1 MKALSARYPL
11 RRGSAGFGLVEV
23 IVTVFI
29 VALAVLAIGRLVL
42 ESSRSTTESK
52 ARTEALV
59 LAEEKLEAL
68 RDYALAVDYDAL
80 TSECEESPLAGSS
93 GVFTRC
99 WDVDAEDPSLFAVTV
114 TVSWQGLRQDPDAA
128 ADPTVAL
135 THTVSLS
142 GRLLRE
148 EPVMQGKKLAV
159 LEAGPNPSTAT
170 PIDPE
175 GDSERRVIV
184 ELVPV
189 ADFAGDLPPEYVAE
203 NDYVY
208 IYQILV
214 YGNLDK
220 ADLVEG
226 EGFDATIESID
237 GISNTSYTPF
247 CAIAANRLK
256 YQCTVYYLSYYN
268 GWTGSVTWI
277 AAKSDDL
284 VCEPTAFH
292 PAISRVEVSA
302 STPNR
307 KTAYM
312 DNLLFDTEINVLVA
326 SSKTGC

>member
-1 MKALSARYPL
+1 VKTTRYEYFG
-11 RRGSAGFGLVEV
+11 GSRVAGFGLVEV

-80 TSECEESPLAGSS
+80 VSDCEETSLEGSS
-93 GVFTRC
+93 AAYTRC
-99 WDVDAEDPSLFAVTV
+99 WEVDTDDPSLFAVTV
-114 TVSWQGLRQDPDAA
+114 TVSWQGLRPDTEATGTPAA
-128 ADPTVAL
+128 Q

-175 GDSERRVIV
+175 GDTDRRVIV

-247 CAIAANRLK
+247 CAIATNREK
-256 YQCTVYYLSYYN
+256 YQCTVYYLSFYN

-277 AAKSDDL
+277 AAKTDDL
-284 VCEPTAFH
+284 VCEPTAAH

-302 STPNR
+302 NR
-307 KTAYM
+307 KTAYL
-312 DNLLFDTEINVLVA
+312 DNVLFDTEVNVLVA
-326 SSKTGC
+326 SAKTGC

>member
-1 MKALSARYPL
+1 MS
-11 RRGSAGFGLVEV
+11 GFGLIEV

-29 VALAVLAIGRLVL
+29 VALAVLAIGRLVV

-68 RDYALAVDYDAL
+68 RSYALAVDYDAL
-80 TSECEESPLAGSS
+80 VSDCEETTLEGSS
-93 GVFTRC
+93 AAFTRC
-99 WDVDAEDPSLFAVTV
+99 WEVDAEDPSLFAVTV
-114 TVSWQGLRQDPDAA
+114 TVSWQGLRQDPDAVGAPA
-128 ADPTVAL
+128 AAQTQ
-135 THTVSLS
+135 TVSLS

-159 LEAGPNPSTAT
+159 LQAGPNPSTAT

-175 GDSERRVIV
+175 GDAERRVIV

-189 ADFAGDLPPEYVAE
+189 AEYSGDLPPEYVAQ
-203 NDYVY
+203 NTYVY

-220 ADLVEG
+220 ADLAEG

-237 GISNTSYTPF
+237 GVSATSYTPF
-247 CAIAANRLK
+247 CVIATNRLK
-256 YQCTVYYLSYYN
+256 YECTVYYLSFYD

-277 AAKSDDL
+277 AAQSDDL
-284 VCEPTAFH
+284 VCEPTADH
-292 PAISRVEVSA
+292 PAITRVEVSE

-307 KTAYM
+307 KTAYLE
-312 DNLLFDTEINVLVA
+312 NVLFDTEVNVLVA
-326 SSKTGC
+326 SARTGC

>member
-1 MKALSARYPL
+1 MKVLSARHPW

-80 TSECEESPLAGSS
+80 TSECEEAPLEGSS
-93 GVFTRC
+93 AAFTRC
-99 WDVDAEDPSLFAVTV
+99 WEVDSSDASLFAVTV
-114 TVSWQGLRQDPDAA
+114 TVSWQGLRQDPDATEAPA
-128 ADPTVAL
+128 AAL

-175 GDSERRVIV
+175 GQDERRVIV

-203 NDYVY
+203 YDYVY

-220 ADLVEG
+220 ADLLEG

-247 CAIAANRLK
+247 CAIATNRLK
-256 YQCTVYYLSYYN
+256 YQCTVYYLSFYD

-284 VCEPTAFH
+284 VCEPTAAH
-292 PAISRVEVSA
+292 PAVSRVEVSA
-302 STPNR
+302 SAPNR
-307 KTAYM
+307 KTAYL
-312 DNLLFDTEINVLVA
+312 DNVLFDTEVNVLVA
-326 SSKTGC
+326 SAKTGC

>member
-1 MKALSARYPL
+1 MKPMRYEYLSRSP
-11 RRGSAGFGLVEV
+11 RAGFGLVEV

-68 RDYALAVDYDAL
+68 RDYALAADYDAL
-80 TSECEESPLAGSS
+80 ASDCEEAPLGGSS
-93 GVFTRC
+93 AAFTRC
-99 WDVDAEDPSLFAVTV
+99 WEVDTDDPALSAVTV
-114 TVSWQGLRQDPDAA
+114 TVTWQGLRQDPDAEDPA
-128 ADPTVAL
+128 AAL
-135 THTVSLS
+135 THAVSLS

-214 YGNLDK
+214 YGALDK

-237 GISNTSYTPF
+237 GISNTSYSPF
-247 CAIAANRLK
+247 CSIAVNRLK
-256 YQCTVYYLSYYN
+256 YQCTVYYLSYFN

-284 VCEPTAFH
+284 VCEPTASH

-312 DNLLFDTEINVLVA
+312 DNLLFDAEVNVLVA